1 MKNFEIF
8 EIKYIKSSIVPNFK
22 INKDVDGATI
32 DETFFKQIIGSL
44 MYLATTRPNIM
55 FNVSL
60 ISWYGSK
67 PTQLRLQVAK
77 TILSTT
83 TKMIFYKNY
92 WFLGSFTRKGEGGE
106 EHFFAFTN
114 FDYARDEEDSKS
126 TSG

>member
-1 MKNFEIF
+1 LKNFEIF

-92 WFLGSFTRKGEGGE
+92 
-106 EHFFAFTN
+106 
-114 FDYARDEEDSKS
+114 
-126 TSG
+126 